1 MSLNVTPLL
10 EGRDGPISPT
20 ELEEHSRQIFHVSF
34 IPTLDK
40 DPVTFMSLMSISY
53 RWSPIR

>member
-1 MSLNVTPLL
+1 MTLYVTPLL
-10 EGRDGPISPT
+10 KGRGEPISPT

-34 IPTLDK
+34 IPTLAK
-40 DPVTFMSLMSISY
+40 VPVTFMSPVSISY